1 MQLDEI
7 EEILLKNGKNEL
19 FLEGR
24 GSSILD
30 EIKNK
35 KSTVFCQIINDID
48 KSTEID
54 EHNILRFKESNS
66 DQDML
71 FMLIVMG
78 LYDVISVS
86 QNEEII

>member
-1 MQLDEI
+1 LQLDDI

-35 KSTVFCQIINDID
+35 KSTI
-48 KSTEID
+48 
-54 EHNILRFKESNS
+54 
-66 DQDML
+66 
-71 FMLIVMG
+71 
-78 LYDVISVS
+78 
-86 QNEEII
+86 